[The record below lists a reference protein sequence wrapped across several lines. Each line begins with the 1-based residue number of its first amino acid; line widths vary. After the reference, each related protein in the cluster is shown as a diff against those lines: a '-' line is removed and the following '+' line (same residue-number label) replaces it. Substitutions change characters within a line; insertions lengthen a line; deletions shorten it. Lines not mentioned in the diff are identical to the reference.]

1 MIMTNE
7 FTIREVRLADA
18 ARLAEIYSFY
28 VLNTAVSFEYYA
40 PTVEEFEDRIRQ
52 TVEKYPYLVCEADN
66 KIVGYAYA
74 GAYSARDAYA
84 WTATASIYLDKDYRR
99 HGIGTALYD
108 ALEKRLR
115 EMGIVNILAG
125 VAYCENED
133 PYLSRDSYKFH
144 LKMGYSPVAR
154 MKSVGKKFDRW
165 YDLLWMQKK
174 TNGARLKDKNPF
186 RGLLLIPIM
195 ILVTVVVFAITL
207 LIDAY
212 LLPWD
217 TESLGHPA
225 PVFTLFAFIGMPFVN
240 IGVCGFA
247 IILTIIRLIRAKMK
261 KRSVWRMTS

>member
-1 MIMTNE
+1 MLLTNE
-7 FTIREVRLADA
+7 FTIREVRLEDA
-18 ARLAEIYSFY
+18 ARLVEIYSFY

-40 PTVEEFEDRIRQ
+40 PTVEEFEDRIRH
-52 TVEKYPYLVCEADN
+52 TIEKYPYFVCEADN

-74 GAYSARDAYA
+74 GAYSARDAYD

-125 VAYCENED
+125 VAYCENKD
-133 PYLSRDSYKFH
+133 PYLSHDSYKFH

-174 TNGARLKDKNPF
+174 TNGARVKDKNPF

-195 ILVTVVVFAITL
+195 ISVTVVVFMIAIWLDTNW
-207 LIDAY
+207 IQR
-212 LLPWD
+212 D
-217 TESLGHPA
+217 TESFGHPA
-225 PVFTLFAFIGMPFVN
+225 PVFTLLAFIGMKFVN

-261 KRSVWRMTS
+261 K